1 MVPRYHKRTSQCQ
14 KFPDVGNVQASSVL
28 TRYVQIQ
35 VFEVDRFC
43 FSGPLDVLQSH
54 DTMRMKFGARL
65 NINVGVFK
73 CTAG

>member
-1 MVPRYHKRTSQCQ
+1 MVTRYQERTSQCQ

-28 TRYVQIQ
+28 TRYVQIK
-35 VFEVDRFC
+35 VFEADRFC
-43 FSGPLDVLQSH
+43 FSGPLEVLQSH

-65 NINVGVFK
+65 SMYVGVFK